1 MLLLCIILSPSQTTS
16 EFKSFLSGL
25 EDLLSN
31 TRCSKSQFTVVL
43 GALNARS
50 PAWWSK
56 GITPSH
62 DTQINSLTTTHGFK
76 EIISDPTH
84 ILPQLS
90 SCIDLIFTDQYNY
103 VIDCGTY
110 PSLHPNCHHQI
121 TFYKLDLKVEYP
133 ESMHVNLLMLI
144 RTTMPT

>member
-31 TRCSKSQFTVVL
+31 TRCSKPQ
-43 GALNARS
+43 
-50 PAWWSK
+50 SK
-56 GITPSH
+56 GITTSH
-62 DTQINSLTTTHGFK
+62 GTQIDSLTTTHGFK

-103 VIDCGTY
+103 VIDCDTH

>member
-31 TRCSKSQFTVVL
+31 TRCLKSQ
-43 GALNARS
+43 
-50 PAWWSK
+50 SK
-56 GITPSH
+56 GITTSH
-62 DTQINSLTTTHGFK
+62 GTQIDSLTTTHGFK

-103 VIDCGTY
+103 VIDCDTH

>member
-31 TRCSKSQFTVVL
+31 TRCSKSQ
-43 GALNARS
+43 
-50 PAWWSK
+50 SK
-56 GITPSH
+56 GITTSH
-62 DTQINSLTTTHGFK
+62 GTQIDSLTTTHGFK

-103 VIDCGTY
+103 VIDCDTH